1 MGVKTVFCTESV
13 IYIYIYIYIYR
24 YIYIYI
30 YIYIYKSIHILDMY
44 VFNFR
49 PHLMQVVLVLQG
61 KH

>member
-13 IYIYIYIYIYR
+13 F

-30 YIYIYKSIHILDMY
+30 YIYIYKSIHRLPILYIIKLDMY
-44 VFNFR
+44 VFNYR

>member
-13 IYIYIYIYIYR
+13 IYI
-24 YIYIYI
+24 
-30 YIYIYKSIHILDMY
+30 IYIYKSIHILDMY

>member
-13 IYIYIYIYIYR
+13 IYIYIYIYE
-24 YIYIYI
+24 
-30 YIYIYKSIHILDMY
+30 SIHILDMY

>member
-13 IYIYIYIYIYR
+13 
-24 YIYIYI
+24 I

>member
-13 IYIYIYIYIYR
+13 IYI
-24 YIYIYI
+24 I

>member
-13 IYIYIYIYIYR
+13 IYI
-24 YIYIYI
+24 IYIYI

>member
-13 IYIYIYIYIYR
+13 IYIYK
-24 YIYIYI
+24 

>member
-13 IYIYIYIYIYR
+13 IYI
-24 YIYIYI
+24 
-30 YIYIYKSIHILDMY
+30 IYKSIHILDMY

>member
-1 MGVKTVFCTESV
+1 MGVKTVFCIESV
-13 IYIYIYIYIYR
+13 
-24 YIYIYI
+24 
-30 YIYIYKSIHILDMY
+30 IYIYKSIHILDMY

>member
-13 IYIYIYIYIYR
+13 
-24 YIYIYI
+24 IYIYI